1 MQPGPQVPYG
11 GSAPPASKFPV
22 WIIILL
28 VVVGLGV
35 VGIGVF
41 AALGIYGTRR
51 YLASAKTSE
60 AKNTIGAIAR
70 GAHASYEREGADPSA
85 PHKLCASAVT
95 VPAAVPAGTKYMP
108 AAGADFDTGDAD
120 TGWTCLRF
128 SMTMPIY
135 YQYSYHQGAG
145 YLAPSLGAGATG
157 FEAAARGDLNGNGL
171 TSLFAMAGRVSGGT
185 LTVTPTLYIENE
197 LE

>member
-60 AKNTIGAIAR
+60 AKNTIGAIAQTGVDVISV
-70 GAHASYEREGADPSA
+70 GALTHSVRAHD
-85 PHKLCASAVT
+85 
-95 VPAAVPAGTKYMP
+95 
-108 AAGADFDTGDAD
+108 
-120 TGWTCLRF
+120 
-128 SMTMPIY
+128 
-135 YQYSYHQGAG
+135 
-145 YLAPSLGAGATG
+145 LGL
-157 FEAAARGDLNGNGL
+157 DVVVD
-171 TSLFAMAGRVSGGT
+171 S
-185 LTVTPTLYIENE
+185 P
-197 LE
+197 